1 MSLTRMRVRPFVP
14 LLALVLIL
22 GGCATLRNRGGT
34 PPPSGFLGDYSQL
47 KESKEW
53 DAALVYVDPQT
64 QWSRYDA
71 IQLDSVTLW
80 TNRGT
85 ADIGEKEAQMLTDIV
100 YEALYEELGKVFR
113 LSDSAGASTLRLR
126 VALTQAKGANVPL
139 RTMTTAIPQ
148 MRVLGTV
155 ASLGVDTTATVGSAT
170 IEVDMRD
177 SITDQR
183 VAAAVDQRVGTKVL
197 LSTQSY
203 KTWGDVEEAAEFWA
217 RRLAWGPARVGMTR
231 KPGVP
236 MPSKPSV
243 DRAL

>member
-1 MSLTRMRVRPFVP
+1 M
-14 LLALVLIL
+14 
-22 GGCATLRNRGGT
+22 
-34 PPPSGFLGDYSQL
+34 
-47 KESKEW
+47 
-53 DAALVYVDPQT
+53 
-64 QWSRYDA
+64 
-71 IQLDSVTLW
+71 
-80 TNRGT
+80 
-85 ADIGEKEAQMLTDIV
+85 
-100 YEALYEELGKVFR
+100 FR
-113 LSDSAGASTLRLR
+113 LSDSAGVSTLRLR
-126 VALTQAKGANVPL
+126 AALTQAKGANVPL